1 MTGFDELS
9 PHDEALAAGLRAG
22 LRQRET
28 ALDIGTTVRLRAAR
42 ARAVGAAGEPAR
54 RTSWLYASGGLA
66 TAVAIATLLVLR
78 PSQVG
83 PTSAT
88 DGSAH
93 AARAEAFEVLTDDV
107 DADFYEDLDLYRWL
121 ERGRDGAA

>member
-9 PHDEALAAGLRAG
+9 PRDKVLAERLHSG
-22 LRQRET
+22 LRQREPSLGLT
-28 ALDIGTTVRLRAAR
+28 TTVRLRAAR

-83 PTSAT
+83 PTSMPDSGVHAT
-88 DGSAH
+88 
-93 AARAEAFEVLTDDV
+93 RAEAFDVLTDDV
-107 DADFYEDLDLYRWL
+107 DAEFYEDLDLYRWL